1 MTRIACRAVIPLLI
15 AALAL
20 TPASV
25 ALAQEE
31 GRSEERSAGAMTFDL
46 LLIRPVGIVATVL
59 GSALFIASV
68 PFAAPGGNTMPAYEK
83 MVILPAK
90 FTFQR
95 PLGFF

>member
-1 MTRIACRAVIPLLI
+1 MARIACRAVIPLLI

-20 TPASV
+20 APVPA
-25 ALAQEE
+25 ALAQEAGE
-31 GRSEERSAGAMTFDL
+31 SEERSAGAMTFDL
-46 LLIRPVGIVATVL
+46 LLIRPVGVVATVL

-68 PFAAPGGNTMPAYEK
+68 PFAAAGGNTMPAYEK
-83 MVILPAK
+83 MVIQPAK